1 MTPSAVKASTRK
13 SRPSARRARP
23 AVQAPLPDYPAPRN
37 VREAKSPPSARHF
50 VGSEM
55 PRVDAQDKLDGTMRY
70 LCDLPLPPGGL
81 HGVLLRSPV
90 PRGILRA
97 IKKDPAYDFSGVTV
111 ATAEDVPGDNIVEVH
126 DRSMPL
132 LGRIGT
138 EVRYRGEPVGVVAA
152 PTLEQAIDAAAH
164 VAVEV
169 DPLPALVDLAQA
181 VEVFKH
187 DFAHFDTLVR
197 QDIVKGDIEAG
208 FREAAFEHVGEY
220 TAPHQEQLYLE
231 TQGLTATPFPD
242 RSLLVEGSIQCPYAP
257 ATEIL
262 GTLGLKPGQIRVRQT
277 PMGGAFGGKEDYP
290 SFLAGYAAVAAY
302 KANAPVRITFD
313 RNEDML
319 FTPKRH
325 PVWVRF
331 RTGFKKDG
339 TLTAI
344 LCDYILDGGAYM
356 TVSDV
361 VMYRGILHCAL
372 AYRCPNVV
380 IHGYVARTNSMPCGA
395 FRGFGAPQAI
405 WGLETH
411 LDEIADRLG
420 LAPDEYRLR
429 LHNRPGDTTPTGQL
443 LTPENG
449 ATEVL
454 ATALKRSGFHA
465 KWKAGSR
472 GKLARNAKRGSRL
485 FHGVG
490 VSFFAHGSA
499 FTGDGEAKF
508 KAKGNV
514 VLERRPGTG
523 EPAATIRVSS
533 TEMGQGCHT
542 VFTQIAADA
551 LSLPP
556 SEVYFP
562 LADTGLVLNSGPTV
576 ASRTTMVVGNVVHA
590 AATDLRRQ
598 LEALAAERLF
608 GGAPA
613 VLQDGA
619 FRAPDYPDLAP
630 VPFAVF
636 AGQVLDALPP
646 GAKPPSG
653 YFEFLLP
660 ATTNWNQKTFVGD
673 AYPGYSWAAN
683 VAEVDV
689 DPDTCRVLV
698 RKVTAVIDI
707 GTVVNPQLA
716 TGQTEGGLTQA
727 LGYATMENLHT
738 RPDGLYDATRLQT
751 YIVPTA
757 LDTPEFD
764 VQFVEYPYSFAPPG
778 AKGLGEL
785 PMDGLAPAIGNA
797 IFNATGIRLHDLPL
811 RPERLLPHRHPAP

>member
-1 MTPSAVKASTRK
+1 MTSHTAATK
-13 SRPSARRARP
+13 SPF
-23 AVQAPLPDYPAPRN
+23 PAPRN
-37 VREAKSPPSARHF
+37 VREAKNPPSFRKL

-55 PRVDAQDKLDGTMRY
+55 PRVDAQAKLDGSMRY
-70 LCDLPLPPGGL
+70 LRDLPLPAGGL
-81 HGVLLRSPV
+81 YGVLLRSPV

-97 IKKDPAYDFSGVTV
+97 IVPDPAYDFSGVTV
-111 ATAEDVPGDNIVEVH
+111 ATAADVPGDNIVEVH
-126 DRSMPL
+126 DRTMPL

-152 PTLEQAIDAAAH
+152 PTLELARDAAAH

-169 DPLPALVDLAQA
+169 DPLPALVDLASA
-181 VEVFKH
+181 VEVFKT

-197 QDIVKGDIEAG
+197 QDIVKGDVDAG
-208 FREAAFEHVGEY
+208 FAAADFTHEGEY
-220 TAPHQEQLYLE
+220 VAPHQEQLYLE
-231 TQGLTATPFPD
+231 PQGLTVTPHPD

-257 ATEIL
+257 ATELL
-262 GTLGLKPGQIRVRQT
+262 GTLGLKPDQIRVRQT

-290 SFLAGYAAVAAY
+290 TFLAGYAAVAAY
-302 KANAPVRITFD
+302 KAGAPVRMFFD

-344 LCDYILDGGAYM
+344 RCDYILDGGAYM

-372 AYRCPNVV
+372 AYRCPNVI
-380 IHGYVARTNSMPCGA
+380 IHGYVARTNSVPCGA

-405 WGLETH
+405 WGLESH
-411 LDEIADRLG
+411 LDEIAAKLSR
-420 LAPDEYRLR
+420 APDDFRLQ

-449 ATEVL
+449 GSECL
-454 ATALKRSGFHA
+454 YQALRRSHFHD

-472 GKLARNAKRGSRL
+472 GRPDRRDHHL
-485 FHGVG
+485 HGIG
-490 VSFFAHGSA
+490 MSFFAHGSA

-508 KAKGNV
+508 KAKGRV
-514 VLERRPGTG
+514 VLERRPDTG
-523 EPAATIRVSS
+523 EPAATLRVSS

-556 SEVYFP
+556 ASIYFP

-590 AATDLRRQ
+590 AATELRKK
-598 LEALAAERLF
+598 LEAAASARHF

-613 VLQDGA
+613 ELRDGA
-619 FRAPDYPDLAP
+619 FVCPGRPGLAP
-630 VPFAVF
+630 VPFATLANALLDGLP
-636 AGQVLDALPP
+636 AGAEPP
-646 GAKPPSG
+646 AGF
-653 YFEFLLP
+653 FEFLLP
-660 ATTNWNQKTFVGD
+660 ETTSWNQKTFVGD
-673 AYPGYSWAAN
+673 AYPGYSWACN
-683 VAEVDV
+683 VAEVDI
-689 DPDTCRVLV
+689 DPATCRIRVE
-698 RKVTAVIDI
+698 KVTAVIDI

-738 RPDGLYDATRLQT
+738 RPDGLYDAARLQT

-757 LDTPEFD
+757 LDTPEYD
-764 VQFVEYPYSFAPPG
+764 IQFVEYPYSFAPPG

-785 PMDGLAPAIGNA
+785 PMDGLAPALANA
-797 IFNATGIRLHDLPL
+797 IYNATGHRLHALPL
-811 RPERLLPHRHPAP
+811 TPEALLPLLHPAH